1 MRKEKGVFFDFAGAA
16 GFDHVD
22 GEVWR
27 VHDLTKDKRTACV
40 YLILYLFKPTEIHI
54 ATT

>member
-22 GEVWR
+22 GDVWR

-40 YLILYLFKPTEIHI
+40 YLILYLSTLSQQKYT
-54 ATT
+54 

>member
-22 GEVWR
+22 GVYMTWR
-27 VHDLTKDKRTACV
+27 RTKGLHACV
-40 YLILYLFKPTEIHI
+40 
-54 ATT
+54 